1 MNKIVTELLV
11 LNFSIIIS
19 LIFPNDYFK
28 NQENDECPAD
38 EYCFNWATAIE
49 ISCPGGDGECWT
61 NPELQ
66 ATATNENEI
75 LFIYKSESGCGLSIF
90 GSESYCYISN
100 ANALA
105 QVLSVSPIIPVIV
118 KVPPPPC
125 TNPPCQAPTPQPT
138 PMPPT
143 GKCPGPE
150 VIPGKISA
158 FASKDAPPYALVVG
172 QDPAKRGVDLTYSF
186 SIQPTLYHTWAWGI
200 VDESTRCEYD
210 PAGGYSGC
218 PLGKYANGWR
228 SWWESSPY
236 TYVNHQVVWGCV
248 EHTTVYREGVRVIIP
263 SANLSTGSISWI
275 TNDLAQRYPG
285 AFLHHPKWSWGY
297 AGPGFGSFSG
307 STFIWNFSIKKVQVS
322 DPGIYDLIVSG
333 LTTGTPVSQPR
344 SFSIRAGSMDVYLLE
359 TTIIH

>member
-1 MNKIVTELLV
+1 MLRKLL
-11 LNFSIIIS
+11 FSFLICLLILS
-19 LIFPNDYFK
+19 LRKESIAFGQDSVDDCNTGTICFDWEHATWHPVGNDGYWTDPQGFGEVVHDHDLCYFTGGSDWCMINYPGYSHVGGTGGNTAFPAVN
-28 NQENDECPAD
+28 
-38 EYCFNWATAIE
+38 I
-49 ISCPGGDGECWT
+49 
-61 NPELQ
+61 
-66 ATATNENEI
+66 
-75 LFIYKSESGCGLSIF
+75 
-90 GSESYCYISN
+90 
-100 ANALA
+100 
-105 QVLSVSPIIPVIV
+105 PIPLEVI
-118 KVPPPPC
+118 PPPC
-125 TNPPCQAPTPQPT
+125 TNPPCQVPTPQPT

-158 FASKDAPPYALVVG
+158 FAQKDAPSYALVVG
-172 QDPAKRGVDLTYSF
+172 QDPARRGVDLTYSF
-186 SIQPTLYHTWAWGI
+186 SIQPTLYNPWAWGI

-210 PAGGYSGC
+210 PAGGNSGC

-248 EHTTVYREGVRVIIP
+248 EHTTVYREGVQAIIP

-307 STFIWNFSIKKVQVS
+307 STFVWNFSVKKVQVS

-344 SFSIRAGSMDVYLLE
+344 SFFIRAGSMDIYLLE

>member
-1 MNKIVTELLV
+1 MGKTLRSIVISISTLAIIFSTKPVKAQNDNTNDHDCYPATVCFDWDHAVFHPEGDSGYWTDPSGFGEVVYDPGPYGSCLISSTGWCMINYPGYSSISELGGA
-11 LNFSIIIS
+11 
-19 LIFPNDYFK
+19 P
-28 NQENDECPAD
+28 
-38 EYCFNWATAIE
+38 TAFVTI
-49 ISCPGGDGECWT
+49 
-61 NPELQ
+61 
-66 ATATNENEI
+66 
-75 LFIYKSESGCGLSIF
+75 
-90 GSESYCYISN
+90 
-100 ANALA
+100 
-105 QVLSVSPIIPVIV
+105 PIPLEVI
-118 KVPPPPC
+118 PPPC

-138 PMPPT
+138 LMPPT

-210 PAGGYSGC
+210 PGGGYSGC
-218 PLGKYANGWR
+218 PLGKYDNGWR

-236 TYVNHQVVWGCV
+236 TFVNHQVIWGCV
-248 EHTTVYREGVRVIIP
+248 EQITTYREGVQIIIP
-263 SANLSTGSISWI
+263 SASLSTGSISWI
-275 TNDLAQRYPG
+275 TNELAQRYPG

-307 STFIWNFSIKKVQVS
+307 STFVWNFSVKKVQVS
-322 DPGIYDLIVSG
+322 DPGIYALIVSG

-359 TTIIH
+359 TAIIH

>member
-1 MNKIVTELLV
+1 MKKTMACILLV
-11 LNFSIIIS
+11 LEFVMIVSGTKIV
-19 LIFPNDYFK
+19 YG
-28 NQENDECPAD
+28 QTENENPEDC
-38 EYCFNWATAIE
+38 YTGMICFDWEHAVWH
-49 ISCPGGDGECWT
+49 PVGDGGFWT
-61 NPELQ
+61 DPQNFGQVVNDHDLCVFSHSDWCMINYPGYSHVGGTGGN
-66 ATATNENEI
+66 TAFPAVNI
-75 LFIYKSESGCGLSIF
+75 
-90 GSESYCYISN
+90 
-100 ANALA
+100 
-105 QVLSVSPIIPVIV
+105 PIPLEVI
-118 KVPPPPC
+118 PPPC
-125 TNPPCQAPTPQPT
+125 KNPPCLAPTPQPT

-143 GKCPGPE
+143 GKCPGPQ

-158 FASKDAPPYALVVG
+158 FASKDSPPYAIVVG

-186 SIQPTLYHTWAWGI
+186 SIQPTLYNIWAWEI

-248 EHTTVYREGVRVIIP
+248 KHTTAYREGVQAIIP
-263 SANLSTGSISWI
+263 SANLSKGSISWI

-307 STFIWNFSIKKVQVS
+307 STFVWNFSIKKVQVS
-322 DPGIYDLIVSG
+322 DPGIYDLTVSG